1 MNLKKQSP
9 YSNTFILTHCNGS
22 CGYIPTEKAYNDIS
36 YEVAASKIMS
46 EGEQA
51 IMKNL
56 IEMIN
61 EF

>member
-46 EGEQA
+46 GGEQA